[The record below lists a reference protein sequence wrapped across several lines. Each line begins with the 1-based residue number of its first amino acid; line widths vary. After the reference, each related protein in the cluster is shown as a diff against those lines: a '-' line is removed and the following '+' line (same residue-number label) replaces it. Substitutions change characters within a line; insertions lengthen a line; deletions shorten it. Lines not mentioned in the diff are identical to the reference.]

1 MATRIRPEHLEPR
14 TSDTLDY
21 YAAEGI
27 PRPEPEPE
35 RARREWTMV
44 AAGLAGLI
52 ALLAVVLGAFAL
64 AKSGSGE
71 TTTVVKQTTRTAAA
85 APAKAP
91 TLAAAKGIKF
101 EPFEKV
107 DPTLPAVPA
116 GAGKK
121 VTGDVFPHG
130 TQGDPPLPPPQAGGF
145 PRDRPAHP
153 GASPR
158 PPL

>member
-1 MATRIRPEHLEPR
+1 MASSAVSAPPDRRPADGRGVESTLPQEGIMATRIRSEHLEPR

-27 PRPEPEPE
+27 PRPEPEQE

-71 TTTVVKQTTRTAAA
+71 TTTVFKQPTTKPAAA
-85 APAKAP
+85 APAEAP

-121 VTGDVFPHG
+121 FTVG
-130 TQGDPPLPPPQAGGF
+130 L
-145 PRDRPAHP
+145 
-153 GASPR
+153 
-158 PPL
+158 L